1 MVTCDDSYPTL
12 IMSTYRSESLSSL
25 GALVRRD
32 DAKLKP
38 PTSSSIITVP
48 TTPLRTLDDI
58 RNQVAHEVA
67 MRAIAKGRVHDG
79 E

>member
-1 MVTCDDSYPTL
+1 
-12 IMSTYRSESLSSL
+12 MSTYRSESLSSL

-32 DAKLKP
+32 DAKRKLKP
-38 PTSSSIITVP
+38 APTSSSVITVP

>member
-1 MVTCDDSYPTL
+1 
-12 IMSTYRSESLSSL
+12 MSASASTSLSSL

-32 DAKLKP
+32 RAP
-38 PTSSSIITVP
+38 
-48 TTPLRTLDDI
+48 PLRTLDDI

-67 MRAIAKGRVHDG
+67 MRVIAKGKLHDG